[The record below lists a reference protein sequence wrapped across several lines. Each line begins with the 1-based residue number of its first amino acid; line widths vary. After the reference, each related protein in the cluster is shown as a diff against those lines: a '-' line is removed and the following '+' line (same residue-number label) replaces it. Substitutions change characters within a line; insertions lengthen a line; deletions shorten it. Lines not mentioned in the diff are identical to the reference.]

1 MQVAVYTFW
10 YELKHMIYAR
20 MQIHQ
25 LTFQTYGLKLA
36 QLILKVTEAIYVH
49 REQK

>member
-1 MQVAVYTFW
+1 
-10 YELKHMIYAR
+10 MIDVQ

-25 LTFQTYGLKLA
+25 LTFQTYSLKLA
-36 QLILKVTEAIYVH
+36 QLILKVTEAIYVQ